1 MKYKIYCVCVVA
13 LSSMAMAHTHVV
25 VSPSDPL
32 VSTATIQRRSLGDP
46 KPLTSTQRAKQLEK
60 AFNLTVCS
68 EIADGTINNTGDV
81 VGLEKKVSVPVLPSY
96 IHFRSVY

>member
-1 MKYKIYCVCVVA
+1 
-13 LSSMAMAHTHVV
+13 MAMAHTRGG
-25 VSPSDPL
+25 SPSDPL
-32 VSTATIQRRSLGDP
+32 VSTDTIQRRGSLGDP

-68 EIADGTINNTGDV
+68 EIADGTINNTGNV